1 MKKNKIPQVCDYYF
15 ILHVSFFAVKDQIKG
30 GRRNNHEDNEQRM
43 LIFSLALLQPP
54 LQEVLNIQLTA
65 IKSALSASQLFCIYA
80 FFGCKIVTYIYTLKC
95 LMAAFQF
102 SITSDL

>member
-1 MKKNKIPQVCDYYF
+1 MKKNKIPQACDYYF

-54 LQEVLNIQLTA
+54 LQKVLNIQLTA

-80 FFGCKIVTYIYTLKC
+80 FLLQNCYIYLYIE
-95 LMAAFQF
+95 MSYGSF
-102 SITSDL
+102 SI